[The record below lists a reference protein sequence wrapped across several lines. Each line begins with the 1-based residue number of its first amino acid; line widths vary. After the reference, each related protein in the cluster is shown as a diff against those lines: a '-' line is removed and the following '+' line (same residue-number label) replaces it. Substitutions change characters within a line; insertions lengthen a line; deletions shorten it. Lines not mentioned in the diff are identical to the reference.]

1 MGAFHSFLGQAAI
14 YFNATIGLWA
24 IGLSIAKR
32 PLGKSFFAL
41 AGLGITA
48 IVTQVTIGLV
58 MFSRGFDPG
67 SKHMF
72 YGIVILFAVSF
83 AYVYRAQF
91 ARRPQLSWGILL
103 LFLAGLGIRGWMSFL
118 EWF

>member
-1 MGAFHSFLGQAAI
+1 MGALHSFLGQAAI
-14 YFNATIGLWA
+14 YFNAAVGVWA
-24 IGLSIAKR
+24 IGLSMAKR
-32 PLGKSFFAL
+32 PLGRTFYGAAAVGIVAL
-41 AGLGITA
+41 I
-48 IVTQVTIGLV
+48 TQVTLGLL
-58 MFSRGFDPG
+58 MFSRGNDPG

-91 ARRPQLSWGILL
+91 ARRPQVSWGILF
-103 LFLAGLGIRGWMSFL
+103 LFLAGLGIRGWMSFG

>member
-1 MGAFHSFLGQAAI
+1 MGEIHSFLGQAAI
-14 YFNATIGLWA
+14 YFNAAVGLWA
-24 IGLSIAKR
+24 IGLAIAKR
-32 PLGKSFFAL
+32 PLPTPFFWSAMTGIGAL
-41 AGLGITA
+41 
-48 IVTQVTIGLV
+48 VTQVTLGLL
-58 MFSRGFDPG
+58 MFSRGQDPG
-67 SKHMF
+67 SIHMF

-103 LFLAGLGIRGWMSFL
+103 LFLAGLGIRGWLSFG

>member
-1 MGAFHSFLGQAAI
+1 MAEIHSFLGQAAI
-14 YFNATIGLWA
+14 YFNAALGLWA
-24 IGLSIAKR
+24 IGLAIAKR
-32 PLGKSFFAL
+32 PLIHLFYYA
-41 AGLGITA
+41 ATLGIGA
-48 IVTQVTIGLV
+48 LVVQVTLGLL
-58 MFSRGFDPG
+58 MFSRGQDPG

-91 ARRPQLSWGILL
+91 ERRPQLSWGILL
-103 LFLAGLGIRGWMSFL
+103 LFLAGLGVRGWMNFG